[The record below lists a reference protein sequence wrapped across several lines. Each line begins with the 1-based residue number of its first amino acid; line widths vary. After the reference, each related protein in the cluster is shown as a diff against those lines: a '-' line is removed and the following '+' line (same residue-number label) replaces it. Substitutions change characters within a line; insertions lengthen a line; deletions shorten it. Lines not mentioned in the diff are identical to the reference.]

1 MTQTGVYV
9 GNDPADFASYS
20 KWVGGTPGNVLTY
33 LNNDSWKAFDSS
45 IGWATSLWRNTA
57 TPSIW
62 SVPLT
67 VWGTS
72 LEQVATGDFNDHF
85 LKAAQALAQT
95 KASSDG
101 NIYVRV
107 GWEFN
112 GSWMPWAANGHE
124 AAFIKSFQN
133 LVDTFRSV
141 SDKFKFVWDTTN
153 DGGNMNPE
161 KAYPGDKY
169 VDVIGTDVYYSTQWD
184 GTDAAKGFK
193 GEVTRTY
200 GLQWQQD
207 FAAAHGKATAISEW
221 GVASDNAA
229 PYVQA
234 MTKWMTDH
242 NMVYENY
249 WDSNA
254 DYSGKLSTGANATAG
269 AAYKS
274 AISSL
279 QGAATSSPLT
289 APTVAITSSGG
300 LTNTLAVKLAGT
312 VGLSDAGTTVHVLD
326 GVKEIGTALVQA
338 DGKWSAAVSLLNQQG
353 THQITVTDT
362 NAIGTGRSSSVSY
375 TVDTVAPVVKLGLVQ
390 DTGTS
395 STDKITTNAALT
407 GTAEAGAKVTLSEGT
422 TALGSVTAD
431 NTGHWNFTPTGLKL
445 GAHTILASQTDAAGN
460 TGSDTFAFTLQ
471 NAPTVAITSS
481 GGLTNTLA
489 VKLAGTVGVSDAGT
503 TVHVLDGVKEIGTAL
518 VQADGKWSAAVSLLN
533 QQGSHQ
539 ISASDTNAAGTGKS
553 SSVSYTVDTVA
564 PVVKLGL
571 VQDTGTSS
579 TDKITTNAAL
589 TGTAEVGAKVTL
601 SEGTTALGSV
611 TADSTGHWNFMP
623 TGLKL
628 GAHTILASQ
637 TDAAGNTGSDTFAFT
652 LQNAPTVAITSSG
665 GLTNTLAV
673 KLAGTVGVSD
683 AGTTVHVLD
692 GVKEIGTALVQA
704 DGKWSAAVSLLNQ
717 QGSHQISA
725 SDTNAAGTGKS
736 SSISYTVDT
745 VAPVVKLGLVQ
756 DTGTSSTDKITTNAA
771 LTGTAE
777 AGAKVTLS
785 EGTTALGS
793 VTADNTGHWNFTP
806 TGLKL
811 GAHTIL
817 ASQTDAAG
825 NTGSDTFAFTLQ
837 NAPTVAITSSGGL
850 TNTLAVKLAGTVG
863 VSDAGTTVHV
873 LDGVKEI
880 GTALVQADGKWS
892 AAVSLLNQ
900 QGTHQITVTDTN
912 AIGTGRSSSVS
923 YTVDTVAPV
932 VKLGL
937 VQDTGTSSTDK
948 ITTNAALTGT
958 AEAGAKVTLSEGTT
972 ALGSVTAD
980 NTGHWNFTPTGLKL
994 GAHTILA
1001 SQTDAAGNTGSDT
1014 FAFNLQNSAPTS
1026 TSVTHTV
1033 AQGYEV
1039 VTTETNR
1046 LVTDRFDFSWQRT
1059 GAEIVTKDT
1068 PGKTID
1074 QHFNKDWQQV
1084 SAEIFETTQDGNR
1097 AVKSFYDSS
1106 WHLTHAEIDTF
1117 NILGQNFGSTHEVFD
1132 GNWNITTWMAYSGK
1146 HLDGII
1152 LS

>member
-9 GNDPADFASYS
+9 GTNPADFASYS
-20 KWVGGTPGNVLTY
+20 KWVGSTPGNVLTY

-45 IGWATSLWRNTA
+45 IGWATSLWKNTA
-57 TPSIW
+57 ASNIW

-193 GEVTRTY
+193 GEVTRAY

-234 MTKWMTDH
+234 MTKWMADH

-326 GVKEIGTALVQA
+326 GATEIGTALVQA
-338 DGKWSAAVSLLNQQG
+338 DGKWSANVSLLNQQG
-353 THQITVTDT
+353 THQITT
-362 NAIGTGRSSSVSY
+362 
-375 TVDTVAPVVKLGLVQ
+375 
-390 DTGTS
+390 
-395 STDKITTNAALT
+395 
-407 GTAEAGAKVTLSEGT
+407 
-422 TALGSVTAD
+422 
-431 NTGHWNFTPTGLKL
+431 
-445 GAHTILASQTDAAGN
+445 
-460 TGSDTFAFTLQ
+460 
-471 NAPTVAITSS
+471 
-481 GGLTNTLA
+481 
-489 VKLAGTVGVSDAGT
+489 
-503 TVHVLDGVKEIGTAL
+503 
-518 VQADGKWSAAVSLLN
+518 
-533 QQGSHQ
+533 
-539 ISASDTNAAGTGKS
+539 
-553 SSVSYTVDTVA
+553 
-564 PVVKLGL
+564 
-571 VQDTGTSS
+571 
-579 TDKITTNAAL
+579 
-589 TGTAEVGAKVTL
+589 
-601 SEGTTALGSV
+601 
-611 TADSTGHWNFMP
+611 
-623 TGLKL
+623 
-628 GAHTILASQ
+628 
-637 TDAAGNTGSDTFAFT
+637 
-652 LQNAPTVAITSSG
+652 
-665 GLTNTLAV
+665 
-673 KLAGTVGVSD
+673 
-683 AGTTVHVLD
+683 
-692 GVKEIGTALVQA
+692 
-704 DGKWSAAVSLLNQ
+704 
-717 QGSHQISA
+717 

-745 VAPVVKLGLVQ
+745 IAPLLSVSESVSGLTNKTSNTVTVKGSDSIFGMRSVEIYDNGRDLGAATQSSNGSWVFTAAKLTDGTHNFTAVAIDNAGNKSGAVSAGNRMVVDTVAPLVKLGLVQ
-756 DTGTSSTDKITTNAA
+756 DTGTSGTDKITTNPA

-785 EGTTALGS
+785 EGTTTLGS
-793 VTADNTGHWNFTP
+793 VIADSTGHWNFTP
-806 TGLKL
+806 TSLKL

-825 NTGSDTFAFTLQ
+825 N
-837 NAPTVAITSSGGL
+837 I
-850 TNTLAVKLAGTVG
+850 
-863 VSDAGTTVHV
+863 
-873 LDGVKEI
+873 
-880 GTALVQADGKWS
+880 
-892 AAVSLLNQ
+892 
-900 QGTHQITVTDTN
+900 
-912 AIGTGRSSSVS
+912 
-923 YTVDTVAPV
+923 
-932 VKLGL
+932 
-937 VQDTGTSSTDK
+937 
-948 ITTNAALTGT
+948 
-958 AEAGAKVTLSEGTT
+958 
-972 ALGSVTAD
+972 
-980 NTGHWNFTPTGLKL
+980 
-994 GAHTILA
+994 
-1001 SQTDAAGNTGSDT
+1001 GSDT
-1014 FAFNLQNSAPTS
+1014 FAFNLQNSTPAS

-1039 VTTETNR
+1039 VTTEANR
-1046 LVTDRFDFSWQRT
+1046 VVTDSFDFNWQRT
-1059 GAEIVTKDT
+1059 GAEIVTKDA
-1068 PGKTID
+1068 PGKTIN
-1074 QHFNKDWQQV
+1074 QHFDRNYQQT
-1084 SAEIFETTQDGNR
+1084 SAEVTEVTQDGNR
-1097 AVKSFYDSS
+1097 ILKGFYDNA
-1106 WHLTHAEIDTF
+1106 WNFTHAEIDTH
-1117 NILGQNFGSTHEVFD
+1117 NISGQSFGSTHEVFD
-1132 GNWNITTWMAYSGK
+1132 ANWHETTWVAYTGN
-1146 HLDGII
+1146 HLDGNII
-1152 LS
+1152 G

>member
-1 MTQTGVYV
+1 MTQTGVYA
-9 GNDPADFASYS
+9 GNNPADFASYS
-20 KWVGGTPGNVLTY
+20 NWVGSTPNNVLHY
-33 LNNDSWKAFDSS
+33 LNNDSWAGFDSAVPWQA
-45 IGWATSLWRNTA
+45 GLWKNTA
-57 TPSIW
+57 ASNIW

-67 VWGTS
+67 VTGTS
-72 LEQVATGDFNDHF
+72 LEQVATGAFNDHF
-85 LKAAQALAQT
+85 LKAAQGLAQT

-112 GSWMPWAANGHE
+112 GSWEPWAANGHE

-141 SDKFKFVWDTTN
+141 SDKFKFVWDTVN

-169 VDVIGTDVYYSTQWD
+169 VDVIGTDVYYMTQWD

-193 GEVTRTY
+193 GEVTRAY

-234 MTKWMTDH
+234 MTKWMADH

-249 WDSNA
+249 WDSNGGG
-254 DYSGKLSTGANATAG
+254 YSGQLSTGANATAG

-279 QGAATSSPLT
+279 QGATSTLPLT

-312 VGLSDAGTTVHVLD
+312 VGVSDAGTTVHVLD
-326 GVKEIGTALVQA
+326 GATEIGTALVQA
-338 DGKWSAAVSLLNQQG
+338 DGKWSANVSLLNQQG
-353 THQITVTDT
+353 SHQISASDT
-362 NAIGTGRSSSVSY
+362 NAAGTGKSSSVSY

-431 NTGHWNFTPTGLKL
+431 STGHWNFTPTGLKL

-503 TVHVLDGVKEIGTAL
+503 TVHVLDGAT
-518 VQADGKWSAAVSLLN
+518 
-533 QQGSHQ
+533 
-539 ISASDTNAAGTGKS
+539 
-553 SSVSYTVDTVA
+553 
-564 PVVKLGL
+564 
-571 VQDTGTSS
+571 
-579 TDKITTNAAL
+579 
-589 TGTAEVGAKVTL
+589 
-601 SEGTTALGSV
+601 
-611 TADSTGHWNFMP
+611 
-623 TGLKL
+623 
-628 GAHTILASQ
+628 
-637 TDAAGNTGSDTFAFT
+637 
-652 LQNAPTVAITSSG
+652 
-665 GLTNTLAV
+665 
-673 KLAGTVGVSD
+673 
-683 AGTTVHVLD
+683 
-692 GVKEIGTALVQA
+692 EIGTALVQA

-793 VTADNTGHWNFTP
+793 VTADSTGHWDFTP
-806 TGLKL
+806 
-811 GAHTIL
+811 A
-817 ASQTDAAG
+817 
-825 NTGSDTFAFTLQ
+825 N
-837 NAPTVAITSSGGL
+837 
-850 TNTLAVKLAGTVG
+850 
-863 VSDAGTTVHV
+863 
-873 LDGVKEI
+873 
-880 GTALVQADGKWS
+880 
-892 AAVSLLNQ
+892 
-900 QGTHQITVTDTN
+900 
-912 AIGTGRSSSVS
+912 
-923 YTVDTVAPV
+923 
-932 VKLGL
+932 
-937 VQDTGTSSTDK
+937 
-948 ITTNAALTGT
+948 
-958 AEAGAKVTLSEGTT
+958 
-972 ALGSVTAD
+972 
-980 NTGHWNFTPTGLKL
+980 LKL

-1014 FAFNLQNSAPTS
+1014 FAFNLESSAPAS

-1039 VTTETNR
+1039 VTTEANR
-1046 LVTDRFDFSWQRT
+1046 VVTDSFDFNWQRT
-1059 GAEIVTKDT
+1059 GAEIVTKDA

-1074 QHFNKDWQQV
+1074 QHFDKNYQQI
-1084 SAEIFETTQDGNR
+1084 SADVTEVTQDGNR
-1097 AVKSFYDSS
+1097 VLKQFYDDT
-1106 WHLTHAEIDTF
+1106 WHFTHAEIDTH
-1117 NILGQNFGSTHEVFD
+1117 NISGQSFGSTHEIFD
-1132 GNWNITTWMAYSGK
+1132 ANWHETTWVAYTGK
-1146 HLDGII
+1146 HLDGNII
-1152 LS
+1152 G